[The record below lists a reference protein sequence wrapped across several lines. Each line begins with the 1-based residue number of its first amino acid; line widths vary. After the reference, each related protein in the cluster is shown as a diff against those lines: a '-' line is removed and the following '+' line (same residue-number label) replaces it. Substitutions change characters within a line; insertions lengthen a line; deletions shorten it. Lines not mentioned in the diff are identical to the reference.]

1 MRASRAM
8 AVVSSSPESVIRQ
21 ALASTGLDRSF
32 DAVFSAEDDEHGK
45 PHPGAYLRAA
55 AALGASPDEC
65 IVLEDSL
72 NGVLAGVSAQM
83 KVVAVPEAAD
93 RCDPRFAIATLV
105 LESLKDLD
113 PTVFGT
119 YLSGRSRDAPWASPA
134 AEPRL
139 SAGTSVNLSREA
151 SIPRDPSP

>member
-1 MRASRAM
+1 MTD
-8 AVVSSSPESVIRQ
+8 
-21 ALASTGLDRSF
+21 LF

-45 PHPGAYLRAA
+45 PHPGAYLRA

-83 KVVAVPEAAD
+83 TVVAVPEAAD
-93 RCDPRFAIATLV
+93 RRDPRFAIATLV

-113 PTVFGT
+113 TSAFG
-119 YLSGRSRDAPWASPA
+119 AC
-134 AEPRL
+134 
-139 SAGTSVNLSREA
+139 GT
-151 SIPRDPSP
+151 